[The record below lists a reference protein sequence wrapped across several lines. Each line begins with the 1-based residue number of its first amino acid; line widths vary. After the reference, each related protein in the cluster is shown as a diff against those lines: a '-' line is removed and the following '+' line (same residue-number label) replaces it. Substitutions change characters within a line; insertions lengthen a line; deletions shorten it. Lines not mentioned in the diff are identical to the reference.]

1 MERGRV
7 EIIKKYVDEMMVI
20 LPFEEDFYKTW
31 GTFAFCRSSVVG
43 CDFNA
48 AKY

>member
-20 LPFEEDFYKTW
+20 LPFEEDFTKNMGYI
-31 GTFAFCRSSVVG
+31 RIL
-43 CDFNA
+43 
-48 AKY
+48 